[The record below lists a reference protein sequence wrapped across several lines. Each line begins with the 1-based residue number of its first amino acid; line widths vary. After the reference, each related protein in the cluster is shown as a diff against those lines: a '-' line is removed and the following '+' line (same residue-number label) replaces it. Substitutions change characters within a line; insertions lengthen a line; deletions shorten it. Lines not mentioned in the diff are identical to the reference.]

1 MKGYYQKRIKSL
13 ETALEKALNEVK
25 AERSARDEAVRY
37 IYVLLKLMG
46 GHAIVHTRDLQ
57 RQKGRVM
64 CNVSRGTGIVRMH
77 IDYDF
82 VGKGTKKCLRNTEN
96 LIPMRRSTARRPR
109 RDHPRLR
116 GEYSSCR
123 SFAILSLGSPPLAR
137 GILPFSYADDMP
149 PGITPACAGNT
160 DPRGKLSRPS

>member
-1 MKGYYQKRIKSL
+1 MAEEGEELKGYYERKIRNL
-13 ETALEKALNEVK
+13 EEALERALQETER
-25 AERSARDEAVRY
+25 ERSAREEATRY
-37 IYVLLKLMG
+37 IYALLKLMG

-109 RDHPRLR
+109 
-116 GEYSSCR
+116 S
-123 SFAILSLGSPPLAR
+123 
-137 GILPFSYADDMP
+137 
-149 PGITPACAGNT
+149 
-160 DPRGKLSRPS
+160 

>member
-1 MKGYYQKRIKSL
+1 MGRRRKVWIKGKRAMKGYYQKRIKSL

-82 VGKGTKKCLRNTEN
+82 VGKGTKKCLRNSEN
-96 LIPMRRSTARRPR
+96 LTPGKKSTARRPR
-109 RDHPRLR
+109 
-116 GEYSSCR
+116 S
-123 SFAILSLGSPPLAR
+123 
-137 GILPFSYADDMP
+137 
-149 PGITPACAGNT
+149 
-160 DPRGKLSRPS
+160 